1 MNPSSKSAGG
11 SVQGWT
17 QLLPSGW
24 LHAKTYVENRSQTL
38 APPPSTILK
47 TLGDPPSNPYPL
59 LLKGCSL
66 PVSPQP
72 RWPSTMSSFHEQ
84 GDSKVLVTTRHHA
97 SPIPGFTLCPLNK
110 EASAARPR
118 TSAQFGS
125 WVASRLPLPLGPQPT
140 PPPSEMRP
148 AHFIPA
154 S

>member
-1 MNPSSKSAGG
+1 MLVALSRAGCSSYPLAGCTPRPM
-11 SVQGWT
+11 WRT
-17 QLLPSGW
+17 EAKPWPHLPPQSSRP
-24 LHAKTYVENRSQTL
+24 LET
-38 APPPSTILK
+38 
-47 TLGDPPSNPYPL
+47 PPSNPYPL

-84 GDSKVLVTTRHHA
+84 GDSKVLVITRHHA